1 MFYKMKNIFFALF
14 LTSFCGLLNSCQ
26 TIDVFEKNVEIPN
39 FQWSSSFQPSIS
51 FDVKDTTAFYHIYA
65 VIRHTDAYRYKNL
78 WLNIQ
83 YQIPGED
90 SVRNSKV
97 ELMLG
102 DDEKGWTGSGMDDIF
117 EHRVLIDAQPVKF
130 VKAGNYTFQIA
141 QIMREDPLL
150 NVMNAGIRVEKIP

>member
-1 MFYKMKNIFFALF
+1 MFYKMKNIFFVLILSSLF
-14 LTSFCGLLNSCQ
+14 GLLNSCQ

-39 FQWSSSFQPSIS
+39 FQWSSSFRPSIS
-51 FDVKDTTAFYHIYA
+51 FNVEDTAAFYHIYA
-65 VIRHTDAYRYKNL
+65 VIRHTDAYKYKNL

-97 ELMLG
+97 ELIMG
-102 DDEKGWTGSGMDDIF
+102 DDEKGWIGSGMDDIF